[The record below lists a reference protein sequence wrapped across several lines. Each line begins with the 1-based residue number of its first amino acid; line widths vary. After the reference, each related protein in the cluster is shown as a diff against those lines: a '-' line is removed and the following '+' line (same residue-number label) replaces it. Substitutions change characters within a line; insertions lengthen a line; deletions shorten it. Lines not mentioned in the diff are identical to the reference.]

1 MKYLPGVLVF
11 VAVFAFGLMSAY
23 RSWNSMVYVYVGSS
37 RMPAAV
43 PKVFDFSNLRGG
55 DLRMASTKRLL
66 EDAKI
71 LKGEESVGVELGH
84 FVTMG
89 TSGRREFACQ
99 SYNKIEM
106 VFFADG
112 MAESGHVPEMTVNG
126 GCVMGSDMNRI
137 ETLWIPNMVAAK
149 QKTSMSEVSLDGP
162 NPTAVKFSYVGSE
175 WPTDW
180 VLKTIR
186 LYSSEN
192 PNYEMK
198 FDQMEIRSMA
208 PDRLRLAW

>member
-1 MKYLPGVLVF
+1 
-11 VAVFAFGLMSAY
+11 
-23 RSWNSMVYVYVGSS
+23 MVYVYVGNS

-71 LKGEESVGVELGH
+71 TKGEESIGVELGH

-89 TSGRREFACQ
+89 ASGRREFACQ
-99 SYNKIEM
+99 SFNKIEM
-106 VFFADG
+106 VFFAEG
-112 MAESGHVPEMTVNG
+112 MAESGEIPEMTVDG
-126 GCVMGSDMNRI
+126 GCVMGEDLNRI
-137 ETLWIPNMVAAK
+137 STIWIPNMLAAK
-149 QKTSMSEVSLDGP
+149 QKTSMSEISYDGE
-162 NPTAVKFSYVGSE
+162 NPTFVKFTHVGSE

-180 VLKTIR
+180 VLKSIR
-186 LYSSEN
+186 LYSKEN
-192 PNYEMK
+192 PETEMK
-198 FDQMEIRSMA
+198 FDQMEIRSIA